1 MSKNINIYKRLKNV
15 EQARIIY
22 NSFQGIAH
30 RLENGK
36 LKPIV
41 IIQIPDIY
49 SYISRFDFLI
59 ISLFF
64 RLSIYWTLIYL
75 LIVAYY
81 KI

>member
-1 MSKNINIYKRLKNV
+1 MSKNVNIYKRLKNV

-41 IIQIPDIY
+41 IIQLPDTTGCVCENVDGDEIFLE
-49 SYISRFDFLI
+49 IRDIFIAEEIFDTI
-59 ISLFF
+59 
-64 RLSIYWTLIYL
+64 
-75 LIVAYY
+75 
-81 KI
+81 KDK